1 VVNLQHLVKLEA
13 KCHLNG
19 SHSGMPSFNFYVAAD
34 ASFHITVEGA
44 SEEDAVS
51 EIHRFLKNYNSA
63 TVIENNLELV
73 YLGDVSL
80 ISLEDPTSPSALKDV
95 PSKKFKGNFISRIA
109 PYLFGLLGF
118 LCVYQIL
125 R

>member
-1 VVNLQHLVKLEA
+1 
-13 KCHLNG
+13 
-19 SHSGMPSFNFYVAAD
+19 MPSFNFYVAAD
-34 ASFHITVEGA
+34 ASFHITVEGD

-51 EIHRFLKNYNSA
+51 KIHRFLENYNSA
-63 TVIENNLELV
+63 TVIENDLELV

-95 PSKKFKGNFISRIA
+95 SKQNFEGNFISRIA
-109 PYLFGLLGF
+109 PYIFGLLGF
-118 LCVYQIL
+118 LCVYLIM